1 MLRVGV
7 IGCGYW
13 GPNFVR
19 NFQRT
24 EGADMVAVA
33 DLSPGRLDRMRAMLP
48 HLETTTD
55 AEKLLSDPE
64 LDAVVVTTPV
74 SSHFDLAR
82 RALEGGKHVLV
93 TKPFTRTAREAEDLI
108 ALAERVGRVVM
119 VDHTFVYTGA
129 VRTIGELIE
138 TGELGNLHYCDSARV
153 NLGLLQPDTNVL
165 WDLGPHDLSILEH
178 WLRARPVKVS
188 AVGSDPI
195 GYSERGFESVVY
207 VNLWLEDGM
216 LAHLHLSWLSP
227 VKLRRTLISGS
238 RKMVVYDHLDPDHQ
252 VKIYDKGVDVT
263 SSEERYEMLVQYR
276 VGNMQAPKVDQ
287 TEALELECRHFV
299 ECCRDGA
306 RPITGGEAGL
316 RVVRVLEAAQLSMDR
331 GGEVISLAS

>member
-1 MLRVGV
+1 MLKVGV

-24 EGADMVAVA
+24 EGAEMVAVA
-33 DLSPGRLDRMRAMLP
+33 DLDPDRLARMRAILP

-55 AEKLLSDPE
+55 AEALLSDPA

-74 SSHFDLAR
+74 SSHFELAR
-82 RALEGGKHVLV
+82 RALEAGKHVLV
-93 TKPFTRTAREAEDLI
+93 TKPFTRTSREAEELI

-138 TGELGNLHYCDSARV
+138 AGELGTLHYCDSARV

-195 GYSERGFESVVY
+195 GYSEKGFESVVY

-216 LAHLHLSWLSP
+216 MAHLHLSWLSP

-276 VGNMQAPKVDQ
+276 VGNMHAPKVDQ